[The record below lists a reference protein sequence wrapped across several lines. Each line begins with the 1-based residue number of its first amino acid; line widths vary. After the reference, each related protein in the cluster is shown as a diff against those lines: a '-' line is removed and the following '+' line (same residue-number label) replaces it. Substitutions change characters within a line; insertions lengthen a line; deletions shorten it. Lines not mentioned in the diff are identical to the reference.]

1 HVGGL
6 GGTYGGNPVACAAA
20 LGAIE
25 TMETLDLRGRARE
38 VEAIFVPRLRALA
51 ERHPDRIGDIR
62 GRGAMLA
69 VELVSDA
76 ARRTPDPALAGAV
89 HRACSAE
96 GLVTL
101 TCGTFGNVFRF
112 LPPLAIGDD
121 LLSEGLDIF
130 EAAFEKVVAHG

>member
-1 HVGGL
+1 MIDP
-6 GGTYGGNPVACAAA
+6 NP
-20 LGAIE
+20 LQPRTRFDETRLQAIA
-25 TMETLDLRGRARE
+25 D
-38 VEAIFVPRLRALA
+38 
-51 ERHPDRIGDIR
+51 RHPDRVGEIR

-69 VELVSDA
+69 VELVSDGPG
-76 ARRTPDPALAGAV
+76 RTPDAALAAAV
-89 HRACSAE
+89 HRACSAQ

-130 EAAFEKVVAHG
+130 EAAFDAAATSDPSGKVD